1 LAKLPLSKL
10 SVFQTH
16 PEPNLRRHWNVMQW
30 AVLLMPINTL
40 VGCVTILITSIVLW
54 KDYANALVQSL
65 VNQALLLLGCW
76 MVIIALFAE
85 NNGAAFGGLFNFLPF
100 FIVFIAQS
108 RLIQTPAQLRRLAW
122 VIISP
127 SVIITALGI
136 GQLFLKW
143 YFHWKFGDIRGSSGI
158 ILDWTV
164 AEGGEPLGRM
174 SSLFYYAT
182 VLASYFVTTFTL
194 TLGLFVEQWQTK
206 RSPAIMAIL
215 TAIGGI
221 NLVGLFLTNSRNAW
235 ALALAAIVVFATYI
249 GWRWVGA
256 LVMWV
261 IIAVL
266 EAAYAPPPL
275 SSWFRRIVPRMIWA
289 RINDEMFERPDASL
303 RTTQWHF
310 AWEMIKQRP
319 LTGWGL
325 RNFSALYKDQTHF
338 FVGHPHNLPLMLSA
352 EMGVPAT
359 LLFYGLVGWIVY
371 SGVEWIRGTVERG
384 DRAIVLTYVVAFM
397 ACTLFSLLDVTLFDA
412 RINTLQWLLL
422 AGIWGVCL
430 RAQSQGANS

>member
-1 LAKLPLSKL
+1 
-10 SVFQTH
+10 
-16 PEPNLRRHWNVMQW
+16 
-30 AVLLMPINTL
+30 
-40 VGCVTILITSIVLW
+40 
-54 KDYANALVQSL
+54 
-65 VNQALLLLGCW
+65 
-76 MVIIALFAE
+76 
-85 NNGAAFGGLFNFLPF
+85 
-100 FIVFIAQS
+100 
-108 RLIQTPAQLRRLAW
+108 
-122 VIISP
+122 
-127 SVIITALGI
+127 
-136 GQLFLKW
+136 
-143 YFHWKFGDIRGSSGI
+143 
-158 ILDWTV
+158 
-164 AEGGEPLGRM
+164 
-174 SSLFYYAT
+174 
-182 VLASYFVTTFTL
+182 
-194 TLGLFVEQWQTK
+194 
-206 RSPAIMAIL
+206 
-215 TAIGGI
+215 
-221 NLVGLFLTNSRNAW
+221 
-235 ALALAAIVVFATYI
+235 
-249 GWRWVGA
+249 
-256 LVMWV
+256 MWV

-325 RNFSALYKDQTHF
+325 RNFSALYKDQTQF

-371 SGVEWIRGTVERG
+371 SGVEWIRGSGDRG

-430 RAQSQGANS
+430 RAQSPGTNS